1 MKTYIP
7 TLTEKKE
14 YRVLT
19 VSLGDLY
26 FFENYLVTEFNEGEN
41 VTFKNFKEVS
51 EAIKEHYGNSPIGF
65 IANRVNSYSIDL
77 SDHKLLNNGLT
88 NIKAYAVIVH
98 KPMSKQIF
106 EIENHF
112 FNVNGS
118 PSNRKSFSNIK
129 DAMEWVEGCLSD
141 FTD

>member
-14 YRVLT
+14 YKVLT

-41 VTFKNFKEVS
+41 VTFENFKEVA
-51 EAIKEHYGNSPIGF
+51 EAIKTRYGDRPIGF
-65 IANRVNSYSIDL
+65 ISNRINSYSIDL
-77 SDHKLLNNGLT
+77 TDAELFNNAFP
-88 NIKAYAVIVH
+88 NVKAYAVIVH
-98 KPMSKQIF
+98 KPMTKQIF

-112 FNVNGS
+112 F
-118 PSNRKSFSNIK
+118 
-129 DAMEWVEGCLSD
+129 
-141 FTD
+141 